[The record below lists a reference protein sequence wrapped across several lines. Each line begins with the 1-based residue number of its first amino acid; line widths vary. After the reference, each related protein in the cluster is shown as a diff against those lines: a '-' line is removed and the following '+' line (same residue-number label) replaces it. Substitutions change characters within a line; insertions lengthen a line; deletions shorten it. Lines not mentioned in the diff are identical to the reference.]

1 MNGLFQDLRFAGRT
15 LVKNPGLTVALV
27 LTLALGVGANT
38 AIFSMVD
45 GLLLRPLP
53 IRDPGQMVFLGFPQ
67 GSDSLDIQFSRAEM
81 QEIREQSPKILSSV
95 AGMAFGGVEG
105 GHSGQDGLTVDGQ
118 TQPLQTLF
126 VAGDF
131 FGTLGI
137 APQAGRLLLPAEG
150 TAAAGAPVVV
160 ISYRHWERRFAADP
174 SIVGRQ
180 AAVNGRPVTIVGV
193 APKGFLGVTPI
204 VETQAYLPLSML
216 GPLTGASPSPATPE
230 PRLLTV
236 VARLEPGVSLEEA
249 QSALG
254 VVGQRIFREREHPR
268 ANARGALRVRPL
280 RPPGIITGTNPLP
293 RLAALFLTLAALV
306 LLLACVNVANLLLA
320 HATSRQREM
329 AVRAALGAAPGRL
342 IRQLLTEASLIALL
356 GGIGGTLMGLV
367 GIELIGA
374 IPIQSDTPFALDLR
388 FDWRVLAFSLA
399 LALSA
404 AFVVGVVP
412 ALRASRV
419 NLSGTLRAGGRTQSE
434 ERSRFRSA
442 LVAVQIGG
450 SLALLIV
457 AGLFTRSLVIAQAAD
472 LGFDPRNVLNLTLDP
487 HEIGYDKAEAM
498 AFHRELLE
506 RTRGLP
512 GVESASLARVIPLGD
527 TNFSDGIEVPGHP
540 VPQGTAPPSALYN
553 AVSPGSFSTLSIRL
567 LRGRDFADVDGESTA
582 RVAIIN
588 QAMAERFWPAQEPL
602 GLQFSR
608 SSDAGAPVEII
619 GIVGNSRLDSLSG
632 PFQPCFYVPLAQD
645 YTSLVTLQVR
655 SKGPDTGL
663 GRSVGQLIRSLAP
676 SMPVVKSGPMT
687 RAVHA
692 GINGLLLF
700 EVGAGLAGALGGLGL
715 TLAIVGIYGVMS
727 YSVSLRTFEIG
738 IRIALGARRTEILR
752 LVGGQALAIVMTG
765 IGIGLLAAWA
775 TTRLIGDFLVDVA
788 PTDPSTYGG
797 VSAVL
802 ATVAFVASY
811 IPVRRA
817 MRTDPMVALRYE

>member
-1 MNGLFQDLRFAGRT
+1 MSGLLQDLRFAGRT
-15 LVKNPGLTVALV
+15 LVKNPGLTAALV

-67 GSDSLDIQFSRAEM
+67 GSDNLDIQFSLAEM
-81 QEIREQSPKILSSV
+81 QEIREQSPTILSSV

-150 TAAAGAPVVV
+150 TGANGAPVVV
-160 ISYRHWERRFAADP
+160 LSHRYWERRFAGDP

-180 AAVNGRPVTIVGV
+180 AAINGHPVTIVGI

-204 VETQAYLPLSML
+204 VETQAYLPLGML
-216 GPLTGASPSPATPE
+216 APVTGASGGPATPE

-236 VARLEPGVSLEEA
+236 VARLEPGIGIEQA
-249 QSALG
+249 QSVLA

-293 RLAALFLTLAALV
+293 RLAGLFLVLAALV
-306 LLLACVNVANLLLA
+306 LLLACLNGANLLLA
-320 HATSRQREM
+320 RAASRQREM
-329 AVRAALGAAPGRL
+329 AVRAALGAARGRL
-342 IRQLLTEASLIALL
+342 IRQLLTEASLMALL
-356 GGIGGTLMGLV
+356 GGIGGTLVGLA
-367 GIELIGA
+367 GIEVLGA
-374 IPIQSDTPFALDLR
+374 IPIQSDTPFALDLQL
-388 FDWRVLAFSLA
+388 DWRVFAFALA
-399 LALSA
+399 LASSA
-404 AFVVGVVP
+404 AFVVGAAP
-412 ALRASRV
+412 ALRASQV
-419 NLSGTLRAGGRTQSE
+419 NLTEALRAGGRTQSE
-434 ERSRFRSA
+434 GRSRVRSA

-457 AGLFTRSLVIAQAAD
+457 AGLFTRSLLIAQATD
-472 LGFDPRNVLNLTLDP
+472 LGFDPRNVLNVTLDP
-487 HEIGYDKAEAM
+487 HEIGYDKAQAM
-498 AFHRELLE
+498 AFHHELLE
-506 RTRGLP
+506 RTRSLP
-512 GVESASLARVIPLGD
+512 GVEAASLARVIPLGD
-527 TNFSDGIEVPGHP
+527 TSFSDGIEIPGHP
-540 VPQGTAPPSALYN
+540 VPQGAAQPSALYN
-553 AVSPGSFSTLSIRL
+553 AVSPGSFSTLSIGL
-567 LRGRDFADVDGESTA
+567 LRGRDFTDADGDNTA

-588 QAMAERFWPAQEPL
+588 VAMAERFWPAQEPL
-602 GLQFSR
+602 GVQFSR
-608 SSDAGAPVEII
+608 SSEAGTPVEII
-619 GIVGNSRLDSLSG
+619 GVVGNSRLDSVSG

-645 YTSLVTLQVR
+645 YASLVTLQVR
-655 SKGPDTGL
+655 SKGADAGL
-663 GRSVGQLIRSLAP
+663 GRSVQQLVRSLAP

-692 GINGLLLF
+692 GMNGLLLF
-700 EVGAGLAGALGGLGL
+700 EVGAGLAAALGGLGL

-738 IRIALGARRTEILR
+738 IRMALGARRPEILR
-752 LVGGQALAIVMTG
+752 LVGRQALAIVAAG

-775 TTRLIGDFLVDVA
+775 TTSLIADFLVDVA
-788 PTDPSTYGG
+788 PTDPWTYGG
-797 VSAVL
+797 VTTVL
-802 ATVAFVASY
+802 ATVAFAASY